1 MLFLFYVSVDTNVI
15 IIVSKYQ
22 EKKSD
27 CCGFYNGFC
36 EKIHA
41 YMCLYVPIFEY
52 FCRFLPMWIM
62 IIIDTCDDDSY

>member
-41 YMCLYVPIFEY
+41 YMCLYVPICAY
-52 FCRFLPMWIM
+52 IRIFLPIFAYV
-62 IIIDTCDDDSY
+62 DYDNHRYL